1 MWALQPQK
9 SICRRLLLCCC
20 LSHLPWL
27 KYSTW
32 HRDAGRQEV
41 QHTESI
47 WNDWLQLYR
56 GFTYHWTQTNYVHL
70 FFILTDPFSIEP
82 FKSWCQAHH
91 SRQSLLKGTQVYFIM
106 LLWMRMEWGW
116 NWKYLQC
123 CTLHFVLSQA
133 RVAILFFFFLPFVFP
148 TQRNVKKFTE
158 HLFSYLHFIH
168 LKSKQKNICW
178 PRHINYTII

>member
-133 RVAILFFFFLPFVFP
+133 LVAILFFFFFTLRFP
-148 TQRNVKKFTE
+148 YSEKCKKIYRT
-158 HLFSYLHFIH
+158 
-168 LKSKQKNICW
+168 
-178 PRHINYTII
+178 PV